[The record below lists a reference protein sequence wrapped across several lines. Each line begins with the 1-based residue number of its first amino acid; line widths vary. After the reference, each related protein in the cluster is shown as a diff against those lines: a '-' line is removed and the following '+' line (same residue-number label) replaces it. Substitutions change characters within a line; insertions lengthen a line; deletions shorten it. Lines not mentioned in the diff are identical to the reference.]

1 MHPIGLSQKGQNSPL
16 DTVCSCG
23 LENQNH
29 NCSEN
34 QLVIK
39 IGSEKAKLIS
49 PVLILARAN
58 GDILPSHT

>member
-1 MHPIGLSQKGQNSPL
+1 MHPIGLSQKSQNSPL

-23 LENQNH
+23 LKNQSH

-49 PVLILARAN
+49 PVLIQTRPK